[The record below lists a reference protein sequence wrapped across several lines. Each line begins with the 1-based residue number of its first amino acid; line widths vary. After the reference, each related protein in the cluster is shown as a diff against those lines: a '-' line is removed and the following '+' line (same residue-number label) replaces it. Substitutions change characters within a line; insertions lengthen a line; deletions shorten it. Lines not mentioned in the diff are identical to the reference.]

1 VVRPSIIVGGTIDK
15 CGRTW
20 WAEDVLKIVSDGS
33 EIVTKTVELV
43 RFEGP
48 GNSGLTTCSA
58 PTTPS
63 SEMLS
68 SFPSGH
74 QASDQTCKSVIKV
87 VMSNTLLACH
97 TDMNP
102 YVLLGAAILSEII
115 GTTSLKLSEGFSQ
128 PLPSLVVVLGYGAAF
143 YLLSLTLEELP
154 VGVVYGTWAA
164 LGIVGVAA
172 IGIVVF
178 DEQIDV
184 AGVIGISLIIAG
196 VYCLNVLSGMSTH

>member
-1 VVRPSIIVGGTIDK
+1 
-15 CGRTW
+15 
-20 WAEDVLKIVSDGS
+20 
-33 EIVTKTVELV
+33 
-43 RFEGP
+43 
-48 GNSGLTTCSA
+48 
-58 PTTPS
+58 
-63 SEMLS
+63 
-68 SFPSGH
+68 
-74 QASDQTCKSVIKV
+74 
-87 VMSNTLLACH
+87 
-97 TDMNP
+97 MNP

-128 PLPSLVVVLGYGAAF
+128 SLPSLVVVLGYGAAF